1 MLAREV
7 ASRCVGRA
15 QCMDRHH
22 QGAGPFR
29 PTWVATSGVVLFAT
43 LRGTPWTCGLGPP
56 TRSSTRLCW
65 IYTSNWVDRFPCW
78 QRLGPFQ
85 ICTSRGNH
93 HESMMR
99 KPSVPGSW
107 WSELRQPGTNALSRD
122 YHETVRISKHS
133 DCVTVPDLV
142 AWNSP
147 RHDLGVLTKNEQR
160 EHATRLP
167 SCRTMI
173 ELRPLSTSV
182 SLPF

>member
-1 MLAREV
+1 
-7 ASRCVGRA
+7 
-15 QCMDRHH
+15 MDRHH

-29 PTWVATSGVVLFAT
+29 AIWNITSGVALCAT
-43 LRGTPWTCGLGPP
+43 LQATPWIYGQGLLIGN
-56 TRSSTRLCW
+56 RTRLCW
-65 IYTSNWVDRFPCW
+65 ICTSNWVDRFPCW

-85 ICTSRGNH
+85 IRTNRGNH
-93 HESMMR
+93 HESVMR

-107 WSELRQPGTNALSRD
+107 SSELRQPGTNALSRD

-142 AWNSP
+142 AWNGP
-147 RHDLGVLTKNEQR
+147 RHDLGVLNPDEQR

-173 ELRPLSTSV
+173 ELRLLIPVDLVALNGRLGARNS
-182 SLPF
+182 F